1 MTFKENLDKHGLT
14 LTRGPT
20 STLQVNVGLLCDLAC
35 RHCHLEAG
43 PARTEL
49 MSAATVTAVIVCA
62 ARVRF
67 ATIDITGGAPE
78 LLPELPRLIAGL
90 APLTEKLIVRTN
102 LLALARPESVDLLE
116 IYRQK
121 RVAIVASLPATNAGQ
136 TDAQRGSGVWEKSVA
151 MLKRLNALGYGVLGS
166 GLELDLVVN
175 PPGAFIP
182 AGQAQTE
189 RKFRLDLQRKYSVS
203 FTNLFTFAN
212 VPLGRFRDWLTS
224 SGNLAGYLAKLEGSF
239 NPCTL
244 PGLMCRTLIAV
255 DWEGYLYDC
264 DFNLATG
271 LTHGE
276 RRTHISELTELP
288 AEGTVIPVGDHC
300 YACTAGAGFT

>member
-1 MTFKENLDKHGLT
+1 MTFKENLDKHGLK
-14 LTRGPT
+14 LTRAAT

-43 PARTEL
+43 PGRTEL
-49 MSAATVTAVIVCA
+49 MSPATAAEVIACA
-62 ARVRF
+62 ARLRF
-67 ATIDITGGAPE
+67 GTIDITGGAPE
-78 LLPELPRLIAGL
+78 MLPELPRLIAGL
-90 APLTEKLIVRTN
+90 APLTAKLIVRTN
-102 LLALARPESVDLLE
+102 LLALARPASADLLQ
-116 IYRQK
+116 IYQQQ
-121 RVAIVASLPATNAGQ
+121 RVSIVASLPATNAAQ
-136 TDAQRGSGVWEKSVA
+136 TDSQRGNGVWEESIA
-151 MLKRLNALGYGVLGS
+151 MLKHLNGLGYGVVGS

-175 PPGAFIP
+175 PPGAFFP

-189 RKFRLDLQRKYSVS
+189 RKFRLDLDRKYGIS

-212 VPLGRFRDWLTS
+212 VPLGRFRDWLAT

-244 PGLMCRTLIAV
+244 AGLMCRTLIAV

-271 LTHGE
+271 LAHGE
-276 RRTHISELTELP
+276 RRTHITELTELP
-288 AEGTVIPVGDHC
+288 AEGTAIPVGDHC